1 MAITKVSRGLL
12 STGIVDNSNATAIT
26 IDSSENVTLAGTLD
40 VSGQIDISSTDD
52 LRLRFYDGST
62 FKAGLQ
68 VATSADDMIAGS
80 ADGDFAIRTQGNMLL
95 SAGGNNDMMRIDGTH
110 GIVYFDGY
118 NGGDGI
124 TILQDQAL
132 GYTNNL
138 QAGGFGILHRESY
151 DCYILG
157 NSYYYKTGGTAR
169 YKIKTA
175 GHGATVIGMARQGA
189 NKGLITFSSSDTATT
204 SANDD
209 ITFNRICSM
218 DSDGLKFSSDTAAAN
233 ALDDYEEGTATLTLG
248 STGTSPT
255 IAQGNTFTIAYTK
268 VGNLVRFVGYT
279 SARNVT
285 NAGNGGAKI
294 TGLPF
299 TQIGSYYGQ
308 VTFAHT
314 TLFTSDVATAYI
326 EQGNTFFYPVTI
338 STTNTAA
345 YQTGTRYM
353 MVQGF
358 YHTA

>member
-40 VSGQIDISSTDD
+40 VSGEIDISSTDD

-95 SAGGNNDMMRIDGTH
+95 SAGGNNDMLRIDGTH

-118 NGGDGI
+118 SGGDGI

-157 NSYYYKTGGTAR
+157 NSYYYKTGGTAT

-204 SANDD
+204 SANDN

-218 DSDGLKFSSDTAAAN
+218 DSDGLKFGTDSAAAN
-233 ALDDYEEGTATLTLG
+233 ALDDYEEGTWTPKFGDNSTTASDGGQFIATYVKIGKLVTVSVDITTVAYSGANSHLMYGLPYAGGG
-248 STGTSPT
+248 SG
-255 IAQGNTFTIAYTK
+255 
-268 VGNLVRFVGYT
+268 V
-279 SARNVT
+279 
-285 NAGNGGAKI
+285 GNGGGSIGYTTTANI
-294 TGLPF
+294 IPGLHVTGATTAIYF
-299 TQIGSYYGQ
+299 TDLGTATGGQ
-308 VTFAHT
+308 TLSISSKRFIFSLTYET
-314 TLFTSDVATAYI
+314 TT
-326 EQGNTFFYPVTI
+326 
-338 STTNTAA
+338 
-345 YQTGTRYM
+345 
-353 MVQGF
+353 
-358 YHTA
+358 